1 MKRILDELRSGIWAQ
16 IAWDTEMSAGS
27 KQHWETE
34 WDRQWTTDWN
44 YDDIHMWYDTKW
56 DMWVW
61 TDGIKGSPLV

>member
-1 MKRILDELRSGIWAQ
+1 MRRILDELNEGIWSQ
-16 IAWDTEMSAGS
+16 IAWDTEMEAGS

-34 WDRQWTTDWN
+34 WENQWTTLWK

-61 TDGIKGSPLV
+61 TDGVKGAVL